1 MNKSEA
7 VACLYM
13 QMTHISND
21 QFEKT
26 WANSND
32 EPEYV
37 DQDFMNE
44 WGLLIEDLHKG
55 LRSDFFEASDWVERN
70 LDKDAKNKLYNLLYR
85 SAAGSLTVKQMNLDL
100 LQRDWNITNPHPPL
114 QP

>member
-55 LRSDFFEASDWVERN
+55 LRSNFVEAETWVADN
-70 LDKDAKNKLYNLLYR
+70 LDKKAMNVLYSKLDR
-85 SAAGSLTVKQMNLDL
+85 AAILSNFLKQNQLKSIKEK
-100 LQRDWNITNPHPPL
+100 WGITS
-114 QP
+114 

>member
-55 LRSDFFEASDWVERN
+55 LRSNFVEAETWVADN
-70 LDKDAKNKLYNLLYR
+70 LDKKAMNVLYSKLDR
-85 SAAGSLTVKQMNLDL
+85 AAILSNTLKQNQLKSIKEK
-100 LQRDWNITNPHPPL
+100 WGITS
-114 QP
+114 

>member
-26 WANSND
+26 WAR
-32 EPEYV
+32 
-37 DQDFMNE
+37 
-44 WGLLIEDLHKG
+44 IC
-55 LRSDFFEASDWVERN
+55 RSRFYE
-70 LDKDAKNKLYNLLYR
+70 
-85 SAAGSLTVKQMNLDL
+85 
-100 LQRDWNITNPHPPL
+100 
-114 QP
+114 